1 MSNLI
6 IKNSNGMKTTNLKI
20 KIMNRIYFLFIIRKL
35 KNPIFSKLL
44 VLVFSFIAIGSI
56 VSIQSVI
63 ANTPHNFLGF
73 YHFGSSAVLNT
84 KTLVKIIMLFLIG
97 AGVLLIKDLFD
108 YIRTIP
114 RHKLALRRTY
124 S

>member
-1 MSNLI
+1 M
-6 IKNSNGMKTTNLKI
+6 TYNLKRR
-20 KIMNRIYFLFIIRKL
+20 IMLRVYLLFFIRKL
-35 KNPIFSKLL
+35 KNPVSLKLFT
-44 VLVFSFIAIGSI
+44 LVFSFIIIGSI

-63 ANTPHNFLGF
+63 ANTPHNLLGF

-114 RHKLALRRTY
+114 RHKLAMRRTY